1 MSSHIRLPLLGTP
14 PSSPE
19 SAAELWAGSAPDSVS
34 ALAVLPVAGACE
46 DKLLQ
51 VGDLARETGKTVRA
65 LHLYEEMDLLRPAA
79 RSKGRYRLYGP
90 EALLR
95 IRWIAKLQDIGFSL
109 GDIQDIVKD
118 WERAGSA
125 PHAMEKVRDV
135 YRQKLEETR
144 ATLLRLH
151 ALESEITASL
161 EYLDACDS
169 TCAPERVVSAC
180 KSCDLHDHDRPVPD
194 LVAGLGASPQQQSV

>member
-1 MSSHIRLPLLGTP
+1 MSNHTRLPLLGSLP
-14 PSSPE
+14 PSPE
-19 SAAELWAGSAPDSVS
+19 SSTDNVADVWVGAG
-34 ALAVLPVAGACE
+34 GACASGDE
-46 DKLLQ
+46 KLLQ

-65 LHLYEEMDLLRPAA
+65 LHLYEELDLLRPAA
-79 RSKGRYRLYGP
+79 RSKGRYRLYAR

-95 IRWIAKLQDIGFSL
+95 IRWISKLQDIGFSL
-109 GDIQDIVKD
+109 GDIQVIVKD

-144 ATLLRLH
+144 ATLQRLH
-151 ALESEITASL
+151 ALESEILASL
-161 EYLDACDS
+161 EYLDACDV
-169 TCAPERVVSAC
+169 CVPERLVTAC

-194 LVAGLGASPQQQSV
+194 LVAGLGASPQ